1 MQALK
6 FHRLSF
12 TDGMR
17 KVQVYRPFPDTEQ
30 LVIFADHGVYF
41 FG

>member
-1 MQALK
+1 MRVPK
-6 FHRLSF
+6 NHRLSF

-17 KVQVYRPFPDTEQ
+17 KVQVYRPFPYAEQ
-30 LVIFADHGVYF
+30 LVIIGEPLAYF